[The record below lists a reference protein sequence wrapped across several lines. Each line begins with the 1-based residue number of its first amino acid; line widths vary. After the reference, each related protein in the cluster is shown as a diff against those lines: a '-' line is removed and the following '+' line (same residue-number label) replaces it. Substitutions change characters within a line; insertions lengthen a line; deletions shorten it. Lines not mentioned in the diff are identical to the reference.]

1 MTSRCQSSVH
11 PAVSGGNA
19 CASAARVPCSPA
31 VKIAPACRQRPVPD
45 EKRTPDSP
53 TVTDHATPPATL
65 RQRYEELSPELRER
79 LPAIGLAL
87 GIEALLLLILLS
99 LGSVQREIVEMRDS
113 LVAFTSPA
121 QVPAEEEAPTRE
133 PAADPQPTRP
143 PIAQPQPPAQTETP
157 PPEAPPLPAPRP
169 LLQNSFSLESVP
181 QPPRPAPRAQA
192 PQQTYGPAFTPSPG
206 DTPRIAGSGPNGE
219 PLYAARWY
227 RRPYQDELAGYLS
240 TAQGPGWG
248 MIDCRTAPN
257 FRVEDCV
264 IVGEAPQGSGLGR
277 AVQAAAWQFKV
288 RPPQRGG
295 MPLVGEWVR
304 IRIDYR
310 IDRIE
315 QAQQRFGQ
323 QN

>member
-1 MTSRCQSSVH
+1 MTD
-11 PAVSGGNA
+11 PA
-19 CASAARVPCSPA
+19 PPSP
-31 VKIAPACRQRPVPD
+31 
-45 EKRTPDSP
+45 S
-53 TVTDHATPPATL
+53 L
-65 RQRYEELSPELRER
+65 RQRYDELSPELRER
-79 LPAIGLAL
+79 LPAIVLAL

-99 LGSVQREIVEMRDS
+99 LGSVQREIVEMRDT
-113 LVAFTSPA
+113 LVAFTAPSQDEA
-121 QVPAEEEAPTRE
+121 QEDTPPSE
-133 PAADPQPTRP
+133 PAAAPQPATVQP
-143 PIAQPQPPAQTETP
+143 VTPPQPPVDTETP
-157 PPEAPPLPAPRP
+157 PPVTPSPPARP
-169 LLQNSFSLESVP
+169 ILRNSFSLENVP

-248 MIDCRTAPN
+248 MIDCRTAPD

-323 QN
+323 